1 MKQLLI
7 VLSSCAAD
15 MICYNRVGN
24 NVYAHKAHQHQSQRL
39 PYGAQLAQYISTQ
52 YGTSLSSPRDMEWM
66 RMAMRKTTKGGKR
79 KRPSKFNRL
88 DRYTRHMRRL

>member
-1 MKQLLI
+1 MKRLLI
-7 VLSSCAAD
+7 ALSSCAAD
-15 MICYNRVGN
+15 LIGYNRVGN
-24 NVYAHKAHQHQSQRL
+24 NVYAHKAHQQQSQRL

-66 RMAMRKTTKGGKR
+66 RKTTKGGKR

-88 DRYTRHMRRL
+88 GRYTRHMRRL